1 MTIARKWDYAKILGA
16 RLLSE
21 ANDLKRTPEI
31 MAAELRLSVDFIR
44 SALAGATGA
53 AEVQAL
59 ARRMAEVYPISLASI
74 WLEPDDTV
82 DGIKHMSAA
91 DARATARV
99 IPRSLPDG
107 RTVPYFEYWDTAMSR
122 TAPFKPEV
130 VRQLH
135 VVDDSDADNPAVAF
149 NKGHLMH
156 QLTFYVGEVNFYW
169 KVNGVPRC
177 AEMNTGDSSYVVPFV
192 PHSFTS
198 RNPDKPGYIIA
209 VTYAGPVRFALDDF
223 CRVGPEAA
231 DALAGSNVDRNAAFL
246 DLLDRHLAAE
256 SLSREELAER
266 LTDRG
271 LDRGRA
277 EALTSGRQAA
287 TESEIVAMATCLCI
301 RPKDLMASAGND
313 EGGVVVTRAADRVVR
328 GYPSGNRPAYRL
340 AELARTPYQPQLK
353 AFELTVLA
361 DDATHSADMRHGLH
375 EYIFNYGE
383 AETTLHH
390 ENGRKFALGAGD
402 SAYVRPMVGRRF
414 TRRSATEEP
423 SLLIVRVPG
432 AMTEA
437 AIEEFGG
444 FDRSGRHRVTG
455 ESTRWY

>member
-1 MTIARKWDYAKILGA
+1 MTAQDRNYAKILGA

-31 MAAELRLSVDFIR
+31 MAAELGLGVDFVR
-44 SALAGATGA
+44 SALAGETGGT
-53 AEVQAL
+53 EVQVL

-74 WLEPDDTV
+74 WLEPDDTI
-82 DGIKHMSAA
+82 DGIKHMPAA
-91 DARATARV
+91 EARSTARV
-99 IPRSLPDG
+99 IPRGLPDG

-135 VVDDSDADNPAVAF
+135 VVGDSDARNPAVAF

-169 KVNGVPRC
+169 QIEGEPRC

-198 RNPDKPGYIIA
+198 RNPDTPGYIIA
-209 VTYAGPVRFALDDF
+209 VTSAGPVRVALDDF
-223 CRVGPEAA
+223 CRVGPKAA
-231 DALAGSNVDRNAAFL
+231 DALAGSAVDSRAAFL
-246 DLLDRHLAAE
+246 AVLDRHLAAE
-256 SLSREELAER
+256 SLSREELADR
-266 LTDRG
+266 LSRHGIDR
-271 LDRGRA
+271 RRA
-277 EALTSGRQAA
+277 EALVAGRLSA
-287 TESEIVAMATCLCI
+287 TESEIAAMAACLCV
-301 RPKDLMASAGND
+301 RPKDLMASAGTA
-313 EGGVVVTRAADRVVR
+313 EGGVVVTRATERVNR
-328 GYPSGNRPAYRL
+328 DYPSGNRPAYRL

-361 DDATHSADMRHGLH
+361 EHVEQLADMRHGLH
-375 EYIFNYGE
+375 EYVFNYGE
-383 AETTLHH
+383 AAATLHH
-390 ENGRKFALGAGD
+390 ENGREFVLGSGD
-402 SAYVRPMVGRRF
+402 SAYVRPMVGHRF
-414 TRRSATEEP
+414 ARRSAAEEP
-423 SLLIVRVPG
+423 RLLIVRVPG

-444 FDRSGRHRVTG
+444 FDASGRHRVAG
-455 ESTRWY
+455 EVTRWY

>member
-1 MTIARKWDYAKILGA
+1 MTIAQNWDYAKILGS

-31 MAAELRLSVDFIR
+31 MAAELGLEVAFIR
-44 SALAGATGA
+44 SAFAGETGD

-82 DGIKHMSAA
+82 DGIKYMPAA
-91 DARATARV
+91 EAHSTARV

-135 VVDDSDADNPAVAF
+135 VVHDSKADNPAIAF

-169 KVNGVPRC
+169 KVNGEPRC

-198 RNPDKPGYIIA
+198 RNPEKPGYIIA

-223 CRVGPEAA
+223 CRVGPQAA
-231 DALAGSNVDRNAAFL
+231 DALAGSAVDQSAAFL
-246 DLLDRHLAAE
+246 TVLDRHLAAE
-256 SLSREELAER
+256 SLSRGQLTER
-266 LTDRG
+266 LTGRG
-271 LDRGRA
+271 IARGRA

-287 TESEIVAMATCLCI
+287 TESEIAAMAACLCV
-301 RPKDLMASAGND
+301 RPKDLMASPGSTD
-313 EGGVVVTRAADRVVR
+313 GGVVVARAADRVVR
-328 GYPSGNRPAYRL
+328 GYPDGNRPSYRL

-353 AFELTVLA
+353 AFELIVLA
-361 DDATHSADMRHGLH
+361 EHAEQSAGMRHGLH

-383 AETTLHH
+383 AEAILHH
-390 ENGRKFALGAGD
+390 ENGRQFSLGPGD
-402 SAYVRPMVGRRF
+402 SAYVRPTVGRRF

-423 SLLIVRVPG
+423 SLLIVRIPG

-444 FDRSGRHRVTG
+444 FDPSGRHRVTG